1 MLLKPPLRQA
11 AKRCATELIINGELF
26 SNGKTAMRL
35 KWKLEIII
43 KSEKMEKL
51 KNITPGEILLQEFL
65 IPLEI
70 SQYRL

>member
-1 MLLKPPLRQA
+1 
-11 AKRCATELIINGELF
+11 
-26 SNGKTAMRL
+26 MRL